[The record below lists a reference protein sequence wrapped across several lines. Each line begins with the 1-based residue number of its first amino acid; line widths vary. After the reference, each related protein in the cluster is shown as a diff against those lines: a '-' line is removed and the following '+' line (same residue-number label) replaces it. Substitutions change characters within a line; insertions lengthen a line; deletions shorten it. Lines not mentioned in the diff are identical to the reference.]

1 MLSTGLLAICAP
13 GGSVAEAVAAT
24 APTAPVA
31 ALAAAQD
38 DAPLRVSMNT
48 LTPSVI
54 PRRGKIIIT
63 GEVTNTSD
71 KVWADLQVYM
81 LTSQTPIGDRADLAA
96 AAASDPTTYI
106 GERLAGNGQFT
117 EIGDL
122 APDES
127 TPYAVSV
134 NRKDLDISEEPGVYW
149 IGVHI
154 LGAGDGP
161 RDLVADGRARSF
173 IPMMETGAPRARVAL
188 TVPVREPVLRDTDNR
203 LLDLRRWERSL
214 DSGRL
219 ERLLSFGASSS
230 RPITWIVDPAVA
242 DAAATVAADNPPLSV
257 ADDGSG
263 PQEEGEDPEESPG
276 GSVPPSPDPAAG
288 SPTASASG
296 SEGEQSE
303 QGDSES
309 DEEPGPEALAA
320 QAWLDSLAQQAARTL
335 LMSVPYGDPDV
346 AAVTDNRLP
355 KVLAKA
361 GRLGASVMTALGV
374 DSDPVIAPPTG
385 YLPGRSMSRLDDDIP
400 VLISDEAMPDAEGPL
415 LTRQNGVDVALVD
428 SAASDGGP
436 GPNARRD
443 PLALRQRILAD
454 AALHALSSGADGLG
468 QGDQALIVGIP
479 EDWGPGADW
488 QQADFFGGLDVPW
501 LQQVDLRSVLAR
513 GPGPVNTALPVYPL
527 AERRAHVPAANLL
540 ATKDL
545 VRTGSTYAELL
556 TYNDTVRDELA
567 ETAML
572 GSSYGARSRPARAL
586 NLTRSLANQVRLTM
600 DRVVV
605 EGPSFVML
613 SSDTGP
619 IAVALTNNLDET
631 VTVRI
636 EALTGNDGLSI
647 VAPAAITLR
656 PAQRTPVRLR
666 ADSTNIG
673 LRSVTL
679 RATTEEGIPIGTQVR
694 VSVRSSNVG
703 LVIWVVMGVGG
714 AIFLLAVAARI
725 RRRIRDRGH
734 RLGRWGRR
742 GRRAATGTLA
752 PTGVSEGTP

>member
-1 MLSTGLLAICAP
+1 VLSTGLLAICAP
-13 GGSVAEAVAAT
+13 GGSVAGAAAAT

-38 DAPLRVSMNT
+38 DATLRVSMNT

-106 GERLAGNGQFT
+106 GERLAEDGQFT

-134 NRKDLDISEEPGVYW
+134 NRKDLEISEEPGVYW

-173 IPMMETGAPRARVAL
+173 IPMMEADAPRARVAL

-203 LLDLRRWERSL
+203 LLYLRRWERSL

-257 ADDGSG
+257 TDDGSG

-276 GSVPPSPDPAAG
+276 GSVPPGPDPAAG
-288 SPTASASG
+288 SPTASG
-296 SEGEQSE
+296 SDSAEGEQSE

-320 QAWLDSLAQQAARTL
+320 QAWLDSLAQQADRTL
-335 LMSVPYGDPDV
+335 MMSVPYGDLDV

-361 GRLGASVMTALGV
+361 GRLGASVMAALGV

-436 GPNARRD
+436 GPNTRRD

-468 QGDQALIVGIP
+468 QGDQPLIVGIP

-527 AERRAHVPAANLL
+527 AERRSHIPFANLL

-556 TYNDTVRDELA
+556 TFNDTVRDELA

-586 NLTRSLANQVRLTM
+586 NLTRSLANQVRLIM

-605 EGPSFVML
+605 EVPSFVML

-619 IAVALTNNLDET
+619 IAVTLTNNLDET

-647 VAPAAITLR
+647 VAPAAITLG
-656 PAQRTPVRLR
+656 PAERTLVRLR

-734 RLGRWGRR
+734 RRGRR
-742 GRRAATGTLA
+742 GRRAATGTTLA